1 MGLLLRKEDDR
12 TQLQTKVA
20 ADLQQRLAATQ
31 PVETHKPEPA
41 ILADQHRTRMIGMVI
56 SILLVVLVLA
66 VVVVVS
72 RS

>member
-31 PVETHKPEPA
+31 PVEADTPEPA

-56 SILLVVLVLA
+56 SILLIVLVAA

-72 RS
+72 RG